1 MLEQATS
8 ASKKVI
14 FLQSHKGG
22 DYPGGHKMLEL
33 WTKLLNDESTK
44 NYEVAVII
52 TKAKDVLPCQLDIGN
67 FIKKHSQRICYL
79 SIIGQKVLHLD
90 NLTSVYPKLKALE
103 IIQSGDRHDIPTIP
117 IKLLPKGLKFLN
129 LNKCFVP
136 WRLLN
141 QLPNIE
147 ILRLLN
153 LAGHDKQNASFLW
166 KTIVNPS
173 KNILVRIEID
183 DCLLD
188 RRDRTAKVIEKLG
201 EGGVYDLSGC
211 QIFHPGIEDN
221 SLTTEADIEVVS
233 NGLAGLKVS
242 GKVHA
247 KDQHAEEKS
256 VEEGRDYEKE
266 DDLRCLMETQL
277 LPDDSFDEEEE
288 SVEEDCGDEK
298 EDHFS
303 SLIRTP
309 LRPDDC
315 FDEDDDAQS
324 LSDDSFHEQ
333 AYEVEFTQPYWNL
346 RKQSTE

>member
-1 MLEQATS
+1 
-8 ASKKVI
+8 
-14 FLQSHKGG
+14 
-22 DYPGGHKMLEL
+22 MLEL

-136 WRLLN
+136 WRLLVN

-153 LAGHDKQNASFLW
+153 LAGDDKQNASSLW
-166 KTIVNPS
+166 KTIVDPS
-173 KNILVRIEID
+173 KNILVRFEID

-247 KDQHAEEKS
+247 KDQHAEEES

-315 FDEDDDAQS
+315 FDEDYDAQ
-324 LSDDSFHEQ
+324 SDDSFYEQ
-333 AYEVEFTQPYWNL
+333 NYEVEFTQPY
-346 RKQSTE
+346 